1 MGAVALAFFPSL
13 VLQILGQEDVSFANL
28 GKQLDQTTFLLQQ
41 TTWSQPTLP
50 CCVPFV
56 MGLREVISSQ
66 TLPAMSGLGT
76 FQAKERLLQ
85 LLLVRVTE
93 RGHHLPSF
101 TCHF

>member
-50 CCVPFV
+50 CCVPKKTKQNSKNALE
-56 MGLREVISSQ
+56 GAE
-66 TLPAMSGLGT
+66 A
-76 FQAKERLLQ
+76 
-85 LLLVRVTE
+85 VRV
-93 RGHHLPSF
+93 RSPNDQNIMIVLGAHLG
-101 TCHF
+101 